1 MAEAKSASVSRV
13 NPLDMLVWEGTDKR
27 GAKMKGEAQGKNV
40 NLVKADLRRQ
50 GINPTVAR
58 KKPKPLFGK
67 AGKTIS
73 AREIATFSRQIAT
86 MMQSGVPLVTG
97 MDIVAGGQKNPRMGA
112 LLADIRDQLAGGTAF
127 SEALSKH
134 PLQFDDLFQNLVQAG
149 EGDRKSTRLNS
160 SH

>member
-13 NPLDMLVWEGTDKR
+13 NPLDMFVWEGTDKR

-67 AGKTIS
+67 AGTTIS
-73 AREIATFSRQIAT
+73 AREIATFSRQIAHL
-86 MMQSGVPLVTG
+86 MQSGVPRVTG
-97 MDIVAGGQKNPRMGA
+97 LAPGAAGKTHPRQG
-112 LLADIRDQLAGGTAF
+112 
-127 SEALSKH
+127 
-134 PLQFDDLFQNLVQAG
+134 
-149 EGDRKSTRLNS
+149 
-160 SH
+160 